1 MADVK
6 ETKKVNKREFL
17 KKYHKANKAL
27 EMWRIFK
34 SNRLAVVGLLIFIV
48 ILLLMIFANVIADYK
63 TVAIATNT
71 RDRLQSPSAAHL
83 LGTDDLGRD
92 MLARVIH
99 GGRVSLRIA
108 VGAGLLGLLLSGT
121 IGSLAGFYG
130 GAVDN
135 ILMRCIDVLACVP
148 CIVLAIAMVAA
159 MGASETNLIIAIG
172 VSTTV
177 GLSRTVRS
185 AVLGVRNM
193 EYIEAARAL
202 GQSTWKI
209 ILKHVLVNCVAPIIV
224 HLSIQ
229 IACNI
234 LWVAEL
240 SFLGLGI
247 SAPTPEWGCMISAA
261 RTNMRTY
268 PYLVIVPGLAI
279 FFSAVSFNL
288 IGDGLRDA
296 LDPKLKC

>member
-1 MADVK
+1 MAEK
-6 ETKKVNKREFL
+6 AKVNKREFL
-17 KKYHKANKAL
+17 KKHHKANKAL

-34 SNRLAVVGLLIFIV
+34 NNRLAVIGLVIFIV
-48 ILLLMIFANVIADYK
+48 IMLLLIFANVIADYN
-63 TVAIATNT
+63 TVAIKTNPI
-71 RDRLQSPSAAHL
+71 DRLQPPSAAHWF
-83 LGTDDLGRD
+83 GTDDLGRD

-108 VGAGLLGLLLSGT
+108 FAAGLLGLLLSGT

-130 GAVDN
+130 GVVDN
-135 ILMRCIDVLACVP
+135 VLMRIIDVLACVP

-159 MGASETNLIIAIG
+159 MGASEFNLVIAIG

-177 GLSRTVRS
+177 GLTRTVRS
-185 AVLGVRNM
+185 AVLSVRNM

-209 ILKHVLVNCVAPIIV
+209 ILKHVLVNCIAPIIV
-224 HLSIQ
+224 HLTIQ
-229 IACNI
+229 LACNI

-247 SAPTPEWGCMISAA
+247 SAPTPEWGCMIAAA
-261 RTNMRTY
+261 RTNMRNY

-296 LDPKLKC
+296 LDPKLKR

>member
-1 MADVK
+1 M
-6 ETKKVNKREFL
+6 

-34 SNRLAVVGLLIFIV
+34 NNRLAVAGLVIFI
-48 ILLLMIFANVIADYK
+48 IIMLLLIFANVIADYQ
-63 TVAIATNT
+63 TVAIKTNPV
-71 RDRLQSPSAAHL
+71 DRLQSPSADHWF
-83 LGTDDLGRD
+83 GTDDLGRD
-92 MLARVIH
+92 MLARIVH

-108 VGAGLLGLLLSGT
+108 VGAGILGMLLSGT
-121 IGSLAGFYG
+121 IGSIAGFYG
-130 GAVDN
+130 GIVDN
-135 ILMRCIDVLACVP
+135 ILMRIIDVLACIP

-209 ILKHVLVNCVAPIIV
+209 ILKHILVNCVAPIIV
-224 HLSIQ
+224 HLTIQ
-229 IACNI
+229 LACNI
-234 LWVAEL
+234 LWVSEL

-261 RTNMRTY
+261 RTNMRNY

-296 LDPKLKC
+296 LDPKLKL

>member
-1 MADVK
+1 MADV
-6 ETKKVNKREFL
+6 KKVNKRQFL
-17 KKYHKANKAL
+17 KEHHKANKTL

-34 SNRLAVVGLLIFIV
+34 NNKLAVAGLCILIV
-48 ILLLMIFANVIADYK
+48 IILLMIFADVIVDYQK
-63 TVAIATNT
+63 MAITPNP
-71 RDRLQSPSAAHL
+71 RVRLQFPSWEHL
-83 LGTDDLGRD
+83 FGTDDLGRD
-92 MLARVIH
+92 LFARIIH

-108 VGAGLLGLLLSGT
+108 VMSGVVGLVLAGT
-121 IGSLAGFYG
+121 IGSVAGFYG
-130 GAVDN
+130 GIVDTV
-135 ILMRCIDVLACVP
+135 LMRIVDVMACVP
-148 CIVLAIAMVAA
+148 CMVLAITMVAV
-159 MGASETNLIIAIG
+159 MGTSEFNLILAIG

-185 AVLGVRNM
+185 AVLGVRNY

-209 ILKHVLVNCVAPIIV
+209 IIKHVLVNCMAPIIV
-224 HLSIQ
+224 HMTIQ
-229 IACNI
+229 LACNI
-234 LWVAEL
+234 LWISEL

-261 RTNMRTY
+261 RANMRQY
-268 PYLVIVPGLAI
+268 PYLVIIPGLAI

-296 LDPKLKC
+296 LDPKLKL